1 MLLNVQVLAVP
12 LGNKLMNKPCLCPP
26 EAQSPSGVKKLGKG

>member
-12 LGNKLMNKPCLCPP
+12 LENKLMNKPCLCPP
-26 EAQSPSGVKKLGKG
+26 EAHSPCGGKKLDKG

>member
-26 EAQSPSGVKKLGKG
+26 EAHSPSGVKKLDKG